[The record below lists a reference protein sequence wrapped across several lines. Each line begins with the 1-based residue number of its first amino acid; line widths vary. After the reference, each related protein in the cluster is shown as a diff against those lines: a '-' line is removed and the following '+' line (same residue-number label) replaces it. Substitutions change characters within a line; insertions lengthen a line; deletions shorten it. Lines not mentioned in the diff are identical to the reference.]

1 MKVDD
6 DLKQQLAAANKTIT
20 VLMDRVEHA
29 IDTTGG
35 LHNLF
40 EDNLIL
46 KDRITK
52 YLRNAEQLRR
62 FNSELEEQVRARTHD
77 LQRANLELNEKND
90 RLKEMVRRDG
100 LTGLYNHSAMT
111 DLIQQSVNESLRYNH
126 PISVVMFDL
135 DHFKKV
141 NDTYGHPF
149 GDHVLRTV
157 SKVLQD
163 LTRDVDYPS
172 RFGGEEF
179 LLLMPYT
186 NRTGAH
192 ISAERIRQ
200 TISELEWQPKEFR
213 LTISAGVTAIDNDT
227 AESLASRADQ
237 NLYRAKKEGRNRV
250 VVS

>member
-1 MKVDD
+1 MKVND
-6 DLKQQLAAANKTIT
+6 DLNQQLTAANKTVA

-52 YLRNAEQLRR
+52 YLRDEEQLRK
-62 FNSELEEQVRARTHD
+62 FNSELEEQVKARTHD
-77 LQRANLELNEKND
+77 LQRANLELNEKNH

-100 LTGLYNHSAMT
+100 LTGLYNHSAMS
-111 DLIQQSVNESLRYNH
+111 DMIQQKVKESLRYNH
-126 PISVVMFDL
+126 PMSVVMFDI
-135 DHFKKV
+135 DHFKMV

-149 GDHVLRTV
+149 GDHVLRIV

-163 LTRDVDYPS
+163 STRDVDYPS

-186 NRTGAH
+186 ERDVAH
-192 ISAERIRQ
+192 ITAERIRQ
-200 TISELEWQPKEFR
+200 TIYELEWQPKDFN
-213 LTISAGVTAIDNDT
+213 LTISAGVTGIGDDT
-227 AESLASRADQ
+227 VESLISRVDQ

-250 VVS
+250 IVS